1 MDRKIHVL
9 TVVDRQEVVIR
20 NSNLTNA
27 SNKIHV
33 WDDFSSYIGM
43 DKSVKFARRPFAG
56 SRRLH
61 FKEVHSNE
69 LYVGTFVADVSPD
82 TFVTDL
88 RLDTKVHMCATKARK
103 ILGVG
108 QRTNK
113 FSIWFK
119 RF

>member
-1 MDRKIHVL
+1 MDRKIRVL
-9 TVVDRQEVVIR
+9 TVVDKQEVVIR
-20 NSNLTNA
+20 NPDLTNA
-27 SNKIHV
+27 SGKIHV
-33 WDDFSSYIGM
+33 WDDFSAYIGL
-43 DKSVKFARRPFAG
+43 DNSVKFARRPFAG

-61 FKEVHSNE
+61 FKEVNNNE
-69 LYVGTFVADVSPD
+69 LYVSTFVADISP
-82 TFVTDL
+82 
-88 RLDTKVHMCATKARK
+88 DTKVHMCATKARK